1 MRDWTHSVRY
11 RPAKWEEVENGFPA
25 IVIHIY
31 LRREG
36 RIDAS
41 VGAGMTRD
49 DCISA
54 IHHAFAGDG
63 KVAQSV
69 DVVTWARVVG
79 RSWVLRQAA
88 NAWTEVHR
96 ICKGQYKEANN

>member
-1 MRDWTHSVRY
+1 MAYLLEFVLEIDKGQHQRGETEPIRT
-11 RPAKWEEVENGFPA
+11 AKWEEVENGFPA
-25 IVIHIY
+25 IVIRIY

-69 DVVTWARVVG
+69 DVVT
-79 RSWVLRQAA
+79 
-88 NAWTEVHR
+88 
-96 ICKGQYKEANN
+96 